1 VDVRRADKFKALSWE
16 GNMHQGGRDLLV
28 LSNKISL
35 TPQQLEKEL
44 QSLHELL
51 YSIET
56 SNHFCTANEVI
67 NLNNYK
73 IITKPRLIEKS
84 VREAEKKPFIFIF
97 NKN

>member
-1 VDVRRADKFKALSWE
+1 M
-16 GNMHQGGRDLLV
+16 NYGGRDLLV

-35 TPQQLEKEL
+35 TPQQLEKEVR
-44 QSLHELL
+44 SLHELL

-67 NLNNYK
+67 NLNTYR
-73 IITKPRLIEKS
+73 IIRKSHLIEKC
-84 VREAEKKPFIFIF
+84 VRELDSKPFIFVC

>member
-1 VDVRRADKFKALSWE
+1 
-16 GNMHQGGRDLLV
+16 MHYGGRDLLV
-28 LSNKISL
+28 LSGKISL

-56 SNHFCTANEVI
+56 ANHFCIANEVI

-73 IITKPRLIEKS
+73 IVSKPHLIEKA
-84 VREAEKKPFIFIF
+84 VREAEMRPFIFIF

>member
-1 VDVRRADKFKALSWE
+1 MSVQQISSKHLSWE
-16 GNMHQGGRDLLV
+16 VNMHHGGRDLLV
-28 LSNKISL
+28 LSNKVSL

-56 SNHFCTANEVI
+56 SNSFCEANEVI

-73 IITKPRLIEKS
+73 IITKPHLIEKA
-84 VREAEKKPFIFIF
+84 VRAAEMKPFIFIF

>member
-1 VDVRRADKFKALSWE
+1 
-16 GNMHQGGRDLLV
+16 MHHGGRDLLV
-28 LSNKISL
+28 LSNKVSL

-44 QSLHELL
+44 QSLHEML

-56 SNHFCTANEVI
+56 SNSFCLANEVI

-73 IITKPRLIEKS
+73 IITKARLIEKA
-84 VREAEKKPFIFIF
+84 VREADLKPFIFFF

>member
-1 VDVRRADKFKALSWE
+1 
-16 GNMHQGGRDLLV
+16 MHYGGRDLLV

-44 QSLHELL
+44 QLLHELL

-56 SNHFCTANEVI
+56 ANHFCTANEVI

-73 IITKPRLIEKS
+73 IISKPQHIEKA
-84 VREAEKKPFIFIF
+84 VREAEMRPFIFIF

>member
-1 VDVRRADKFKALSWE
+1 
-16 GNMHQGGRDLLV
+16 MHHGGRDLLV
-28 LSNKISL
+28 LSNKVSL

-56 SNHFCTANEVI
+56 SNSFCQANEVI

-73 IITKPRLIEKS
+73 VITKPRLIEKA
-84 VREAEKKPFIFIF
+84 VRTAEMKPFIFIF

>member
-1 VDVRRADKFKALSWE
+1 
-16 GNMHQGGRDLLV
+16 MHHGGRDLLV

-56 SNHFCTANEVI
+56 SSNFCQANEVI
-67 NLNNYK
+67 NFNNYK
-73 IITKPRLIEKS
+73 IITKAHLIEKAIHK
-84 VREAEKKPFIFIF
+84 AETKPFIFIF

>member
-1 VDVRRADKFKALSWE
+1 M
-16 GNMHQGGRDLLV
+16 NTGGRDLLV
-28 LSNKISL
+28 LNSKISL
-35 TPQQLEKEL
+35 TPQQLEKEV

-56 SNHFCTANEVI
+56 TRHFCTANEII

-73 IITKPRLIEKS
+73 IVHKPYLIEKA
-84 VREAEKKPFIFIF
+84 VREMEMRPFIFIC